1 MAIFRKGILV
11 LAFVCLA
18 IKGYCM
24 SLSGN
29 PPEVDFGTINY
40 LYGAAGFG
48 KVTISETGTPST
60 SDSGNLV
67 SQSGGAA
74 GTVTFS
80 LNVADRFLA
89 LFGTKFSLT
98 INTNTYTA
106 TESCGQVTISNV
118 HSTNGASTVEQST
131 SGSSVSLPIGA
142 SLTVDSFT
150 GSTSCTITK
159 TFDSVMTGKLSG
171 SASAGLKIRVTLVP
185 NMAVEHNSSAS
196 LNFGRI
202 CTVATQQTITVAPNG
217 NVSSTNLFCPHQ
229 GTGADA
235 FTVTGNIGQS
245 FSVSLPSTVTITNG
259 SDSLTVSNLT
269 SSCSSNCTLTD
280 HTYNFTVG
288 GTLTVPANTPT
299 GNYQGNYQ
307 VTITY

>member
-1 MAIFRKGILV
+1 
-11 LAFVCLA
+11 
-18 IKGYCM
+18 M

-29 PPEVDFGTINY
+29 PPEVNFGTVNY

-60 SDSGNLV
+60 GDSGNLV
-67 SQSGGAA
+67 NQSGGAA

-80 LNVADRFLA
+80 LNWADRLA
-89 LFGTKFSLT
+89 AVFGTKFSLT

-118 HSTNGASTVEQST
+118 HSTNGATTVEQST

-159 TFDSVMTGKLSG
+159 TFSSVMTGKLSG
-171 SASAGLKIRVTLVP
+171 SASAGLKITVTLVP
-185 NMAVEHNSSAS
+185 NMAVEHNSAS

-202 CTVATQQTITVAPNG
+202 CTVATQQTLTIAPNG
-217 NVSSTNLFCPHQ
+217 NVSSTNLFCPSQ
-229 GTGADA
+229 GTSADS
-235 FTVTGNIGQS
+235 FTVTGNVGQS
-245 FSVSLPSTVTITNG
+245 FSVSLPSTVTITSG

-269 SSCSSNCTLTD
+269 SSCSSNCSLTD
-280 HTYNFTVG
+280 HTYNFNVG
-288 GTLTVPANTPT
+288 GTLTVPANAPV

-307 VTITY
+307 LTITY